1 MVVVVKFHIC
11 ILMRSLSRKDTSRYI
26 TGGIGECLYR
36 MPIFPGAKRRWG
48 AGGKTREESRR
59 LPGWGV
65 DEILPD
71 AAVLYLEFSIVY
83 L

>member
-1 MVVVVKFHIC
+1 
-11 ILMRSLSRKDTSRYI
+11 
-26 TGGIGECLYR
+26 